1 MSLYIV
7 RHQRSDGTPTRR
19 FGSRPLLFELDPLEQ
34 VDVNVPS
41 ELTFAETICAG
52 QRAIANTQLRAMR
65 PHLSSSVLAD
75 ICKEMGLKV
84 VLPPNIRA
92 MTGGKI
98 LGRAK
103 TLKLAALQIG
113 RAHV

>member
-1 MSLYIV
+1 MRI
-7 RHQRSDGTPTRR
+7 SDW
-19 FGSRPLLFELDPLEQ
+19 SS
-34 VDVNVPS
+34 DVCSSDLVHS

-103 TLKLAALQIG
+103 TLKLAALPMEAD
-113 RAHV
+113 RTSVV